1 MQPIHSAV
9 TNGHTDVINILVE
22 KYGVDP
28 QEADVRIYN
37 NVCRKLMCVLHI
49 VISQILPV
57 SISVYINKLICR

>member
-37 NVCRKLMCVLHI
+37 NVCRKLMYVLRI

-57 SISVYINKLICR
+57 SISVYINKIICR